1 MRQQFYNEEDESF
14 LGDEE
19 LEEGLG
25 QDRPRQEND
34 RGAVRPVLGERR
46 LSRELEAGF
55 KDDSDEETDATK
67 AARRARAEWSA

>member
-25 QDRPRQEND
+25 PDSPRQENG
-34 RGAVRPVLGERR
+34 RGAARPALGERR

-55 KDDSDEETDATK
+55 KDDSDEETDARR
-67 AARRARAEWSA
+67 AARSKQST